1 MISFIRLYSVAIV
14 FAVFA
19 VIRFAGYHSD
29 LLAGALLGI
38 SAVCVIVAEK
48 ERQRLVRLHRGG
60 YRRRKDD
67 P

>member
-1 MISFIRLYSVAIV
+1 MSLLRLYSVSIV
-14 FAVFA
+14 FAVWA
-19 VIRFAGYHSD
+19 ALRVAGVHSD
-29 LLAGALLGI
+29 LFAGVFLAL

-67 P
+67 D

>member
-1 MISFIRLYSVAIV
+1 MSFLRLYSPAIA
-14 FAVFA
+14 FASWA
-19 VIRFAGYHSD
+19 ILRGAGAHSD
-29 LLAGALLGI
+29 LLAGAFLAL